1 MQPKQSIETAL
12 SFHENGDF
20 SKALNIYTGILEK
33 DSNNFQVLNLMGLLY
48 QQLNNDHAAL
58 ATFEKA
64 LIVQNNYFLTYYNAG
79 ASALKIGEFAKA
91 LKYLNLSISLNPQD
105 NNAYTNKGIAL
116 HKLGQMQESFN
127 SYKTSIRIKAD
138 TASAHFNL
146 ACLLRD
152 MTSDKAINQSIQS
165 FQTSITINPADY
177 ASYINLGNVMSAR
190 KKFDLAISLFKHSIA
205 INSSIA
211 DAYFNLGTTQFL
223 AKSYQESLESLKLA
237 LKINPFACGYWN
249 NLGNA
254 YKELSHFNNAI
265 ESYDRAL
272 DVFSKSTPEQKS
284 TPDAKHLQAEA
295 LYNKGIV
302 QHHIGL
308 FQEAKI
314 SYDQSLEFLPG
325 FTKAL
330 HARALTLKHLKL
342 FRDAIADFKA
352 LITIDPHYEYA
363 LGNLIHTQMHCAD
376 WSDWNNYVNAV
387 ELQEDFYKSTD
398 GITVDHSKV
407 SLNLLDGIRLSKMI
421 SHPFPVLALYD
432 DPKVHLHCAKIWVN
446 DKHPKPSNFK
456 ELTFAEKKTSA
467 SIVKSN
473 NRIKIAYLSAD
484 FHNHATAYLMSELF
498 EVHNTEKYE
507 IFALSFGPTTA
518 DEMQI
523 RIKNA
528 VEHFID
534 VKDMSDL
541 EVANFCRSREID
553 IAVDLKGFTLDSRFN
568 IFVYRCAPIQVSYL
582 GFPGT
587 SGSSCIDYLI
597 SDRVCIPPEYQSS
610 YSEKIVYL
618 PNCYQVNDSKRLINS
633 CYKTRQDHGLPES
646 GFVFCCFNNTYKITP
661 PVFANWMIL
670 LEKVRG
676 SVLWLMDD
684 TLEVTSNLRRQAQSR
699 GISPERLVF
708 AKRMP
713 LADHLGRHIHAD
725 LFLDTLPYNAHTTT
739 SDALWAGLPVLTQMG
754 KGFAGRVAASLLTSV
769 GLKELITDNV
779 KDYIELALE
788 LAENP
793 KRLEEIRTKLAK
805 AKTSSPLFNSVQF
818 TRDLEQAYIQMVE
831 ALSKGLKPSHIY
843 I

>member
-1 MQPKQSIETAL
+1 MHPKQSIETAL
-12 SFHENGDF
+12 SFHEKGNF
-20 SKALNIYTGILEK
+20 SKAFDIYTSILDK

-64 LIVQNNYFLTYYNAG
+64 LIVQSNYFLTYYNAG
-79 ASALKIGEFAKA
+79 ASALKIGEYAKA
-91 LKYLNLSISLNPQD
+91 LKYLNISISLNPQD

-116 HKLGQMQESFN
+116 HKLGQMQESLN
-127 SYKTSIRIKAD
+127 SYEKSIQLKAD
-138 TASAHFNL
+138 ISSAHFNL

-165 FQTSITINPADY
+165 FQTSISINPADY
-177 ASYINLGNVMSAR
+177 ASYINLGNVMSTR
-190 KKFDLAISLFKHSIA
+190 KKFDLAISLFKYSIA
-205 INSSIA
+205 INSNIA

-223 AKSYQESLESLKLA
+223 AKRYSESSESLKLA
-237 LKINPFACGYWN
+237 LKINPSACGYWN

-254 YKELSHFNNAI
+254 YKELSQFNDAI
-265 ESYDRAL
+265 ESYDIVL
-272 DVFSKSTPEQKS
+272 DLFSKSTPEQKS

-302 QHHIGL
+302 QHQIGL

-314 SYDQSLEFLPG
+314 SYDQSLQFLPG

-342 FRDAIADFKA
+342 FRDAIADFKT
-352 LITIDPHYEYA
+352 LISIDPNYEYA

-376 WSDWNNYVNAV
+376 WSNWSTYVNPV
-387 ELQEDFYKSTD
+387 GLQEDFYQSTEATTIKS
-398 GITVDHSKV
+398 SKG
-407 SLNLLDGIRLSKMI
+407 SLNLLYNITLSKMV

-432 DPKVHLHCAKIWVN
+432 DPRVHLQCAKIWVN
-446 DKHPKPSNFK
+446 DKHPNPMEYK
-456 ELTFAEKKTSA
+456 EITYAATTLSTN
-467 SIVKSN
+467 IYKSK

-484 FHNHATAYLMSELF
+484 FHNHATSFLMSELF
-498 EVHNTEKYE
+498 EVHNVEKYE
-507 IFALSFGPTTA
+507 IFALSFGPTTG
-518 DEMQI
+518 DEMQL

-541 EVANFCRSREID
+541 EIAYFCRSKQID

-568 IFVYRCAPIQVSYL
+568 IFVHRCAPVQVSYL

-587 SGSSCIDYLI
+587 SGSPCIDYLI
-597 SDRVCIPPEYQSS
+597 ADRVCIPPEYQSS
-610 YSEKIVYL
+610 YSEQIVYL
-618 PNCYQVNDSKRLINS
+618 PNSYQVNDSKRLINP
-633 CYKTRQDHGLPES
+633 CLKTRQEHGLPHS

-661 PVFANWMIL
+661 PVFANWMVL
-670 LEKVRG
+670 LDRVRG

-684 TLEVTSNLRRQAQSR
+684 APEVTSNLRAHAHSR

-713 LADHLGRHIHAD
+713 LADHLGRHVHAD

-754 KGFAGRVAASLLTSV
+754 KGFAGRVSASLLTAV
-769 GLKELITDNV
+769 GLQELITENV
-779 KDYIELALE
+779 EDYIRLAIE

-793 KRLEEIRTKLAK
+793 KRLVQIRTNLAQ

-818 TRDLEQAYIQMVE
+818 TRGLEQAYVQMIE
-831 ALSKGLKPSHIY
+831 TLNKDLKPSHIY
-843 I
+843 L